1 MSAYVTLPNPR
12 LLIVANPRNRGATLL
27 AKRLKPLASPTPNLI
42 VVLGGDGTMLHA
54 IRRHWTKRLPFLGLN
69 RGHRGFLLNT
79 VHRKPTAAF
88 FRQPFIVRTLP
99 LLRVEVTTPQGD
111 KRQTFAVNDAYLLA
125 EAGKTGWFSARVDG
139 RHRTDD
145 IVGDGLLVAT
155 AAGSTAYAR
164 AMGAEPMPIGAP
176 RLILIGSNIAH
187 PVTWRRARRV
197 LQSSIVTFSNRD
209 RSGWRKTYGFAD
221 GVSLGEATKIVVRV
235 AHPTGVSLLLTPDH
249 HLQTQRAIVRRRS

>member
-1 MSAYVTLPNPR
+1 MPTRVTVPNPK
-12 LLIVANPRNRGATLL
+12 LLIVANPRNLVAALL
-27 AKRLKPLASPTPNLI
+27 AKRLGPLRSSTPNLI

-79 VHRKPTAAF
+79 VHRKPTVAF

-99 LLRVEVTTPQGD
+99 VLRVEVTSPRGT

-125 EAGKTGWFSARVDG
+125 EAGKTGWFSVSVDAQ
-139 RHRTDD
+139 RRTAD

-155 AAGSTAYAR
+155 AAGSTAYAQ

-187 PVTWRRARRV
+187 PAAWRRARRV
-197 LQSSIVTFSNRD
+197 PLRSVVKFNNRD
-209 RSGWRKTYGFAD
+209 RSGWRKTYAFAD
-221 GVSLGEATKIVVRV
+221 GVSLGQAIKMVVHL
-235 AHPTGVSLLLTPDH
+235 AHPTAVSLLLMPNH
-249 HLQTQRAIVRRRS
+249 PLRTQRATIRRRS